1 MRLKMKK
8 SLLLITS
15 FMLLSS
21 LLFAQESDISTPKD
35 FYLEQNYPNPFNPS
49 TTIRFSIPSVGAYR
63 NTPVLL
69 KIYNV
74 LGNEIAT
81 IVNEEL
87 PVGNYNV
94 EYDASN
100 LPSGIYFYTLTTND
114 FSETKKMTLVK

>member
-1 MRLKMKK
+1 MKK
-8 SLLLITS
+8 SLLLITY
-15 FMLLSS
+15 FILLSS
-21 LLFAQESDISTPKD
+21 LIIAQESDISTPNK
-35 FYLEQNYPNPFNPS
+35 FSLEQNYPNPFNPS
-49 TTIRFSIPSVGAYR
+49 TTIRFTIPLVGANR

-74 LGNEIAT
+74 LGNELAI
-81 IVNEEL
+81 IINEDL
-87 PVGNYNV
+87 AAGNYNV

>member
-8 SLLLITS
+8 LLLLITS
-15 FMLLSS
+15 IMLLSS
-21 LLFAQESDISTPKD
+21 LLFAQGNDISTPKN

-49 TTIRFSIPSVGAYR
+49 TTISYSISSA
-63 NTPVLL
+63 TPVKL

-81 IVNEEL
+81 IVNEQL
-87 PVGNYNV
+87 PAGNYTV
-94 EYDASN
+94 EYDAYN

>member
-49 TTIRFSIPSVGAYR
+49 TTIKFSIPSVGAYR

-69 KIYNV
+69 KVYNV

-81 IVNEEL
+81 IVNKEL
-87 PVGNYNV
+87 PAGNYSLD
-94 EYDASN
+94 YDASN

>member
-1 MRLKMKK
+1 MKK
-8 SLLLITS
+8 LLLLIAYFILLTS
-15 FMLLSS
+15 SV
-21 LLFAQESDISTPKD
+21 FAQESDTSIPNKFT
-35 FYLEQNYPNPFNPS
+35 LEQNYPNPFNPT
-49 TTIRFSIPSVGAYR
+49 TTIRYTIPSAASVQ
-63 NTPVLL
+63 L

-87 PVGNYNV
+87 PPGNYTV

-114 FSETKKMTLVK
+114 ITETKKMTLIK

>member
-21 LLFAQESDISTPKD
+21 LLFAQESDVSTPKD

-49 TTIRFSIPSVGAYR
+49 TTIRYSIPSATFVQ
-63 NTPVLL
+63 L
-69 KIYNV
+69 KVYNV

-81 IVNEEL
+81 IINEEQ
-87 PVGNYNV
+87 PAGKYKI
-94 EYDASN
+94 EYDASI
-100 LPSGIYFYTLTTND
+100 LPSGIYLYTLKTNN
-114 FSETKKMTLVK
+114 FSETRKMTLVK